1 MNKFINY
8 LTNKNSPKEYYQLID
23 LIGIGST
30 CKVYKGISKKTNKI
44 YAIKICNELEKYY
57 DSIINELNILRLVKN
72 KSNNIE
78 KFYGVYY
85 SKEENTIWIILE
97 YFEYGNIMSYLNKI
111 NYPINEE
118 LISTIIQNILFG
130 LLYLHSINIIHRDI
144 KCQNLLLSNEGRV
157 KISDFGIS
165 INKNIV
171 NCNNRVGTPYWM
183 SPEVINRQKYNE
195 KTDIWS
201 VGIICYELVE
211 GEPPY
216 CEFKPNIVMKKIIEN
231 PIKGLKNPEKYSNE
245 FNDFVSLCL
254 NVDFNKRPNI
264 PQLLEHKFIKKS
276 GSLKLL
282 QKIIEENNSL
292 FYRDINSISSNYEYS
307 DVNNSEKNNFD
318 LNSYNN
324 INQSQN
330 NSNLIENDS
339 IIIHNRENSIIEK
352 NNTLKKSDL
361 NYNEILKYNSNY
373 SNLEFEEKNESTSN
387 LSSITNAVTIVEFPQ
402 KKDFQENS
410 GNFDD
415 VKNQLFINKNV
426 KFK

>member
-8 LTNKNSPKEYYQLID
+8 LTNHNSPKEYYQLID

-44 YAIKICNELEKYY
+44 YAIKVCNELEKYY

-78 KFYGVYY
+78 KFYGVYF
-85 SKEENTIWIILE
+85 SKDENTIWIILE
-97 YFEYGNIMSYLNKI
+97 YFEYGNIMSYLTKI

-118 LISTIIQNILFG
+118 LISTIIQNVLFG

-144 KCQNLLLSNEGRV
+144 KCQNLLLSDEGRV

-165 INKNIV
+165 INKNV
-171 NCNNRVGTPYWM
+171 LNCNNRVGTPYWM
-183 SPEVINRQKYNE
+183 SPEVINRQRYNE

-201 VGIICYELVE
+201 LGIICYELVE

-216 CEFKPNIVMKKIIEN
+216 SEFKPNVVMKKIIEN

-254 NVDFNKRPNI
+254 NVDYNKRPNI

-276 GSLKLL
+276 GSVKFL

-292 FYRDINSISSNYEYS
+292 FYKDINSISLNYEYS
-307 DVNNSEKNNFD
+307 NVNTSEKNNFD

-324 INQSQN
+324 INES
-330 NSNLIENDS
+330 NSNFNESDS
-339 IIIHNRENSIIEK
+339 IIIHNTESSIIIK
-352 NNTLKKSDL
+352 NNSLKKNDL
-361 NYNEILKYNSNY
+361 NYKEILKYNSNY
-373 SNLEFEEKNESTSN
+373 YNLEFEDEKNSTSN
-387 LSSITNAVTIVEFPQ
+387 LSSITNAVTNFEQSQ
-402 KKDFQENS
+402 KKEFYHQS
-410 GNFDD
+410 GNIDD
-415 VKNQLFINKNV
+415 IKNQLFLNKNE

>member
-8 LTNKNSPKEYYQLID
+8 LTNHNSPKEYYQLID

-44 YAIKICNELEKYY
+44 YAIKVCNELEKYY

-78 KFYGVYY
+78 KFYGVYF
-85 SKEENTIWIILE
+85 SKDENTIWIILE
-97 YFEYGNIMSYLNKI
+97 YFEYGNIMSYLTKI

-118 LISTIIQNILFG
+118 LISTIIQNVLFG

-144 KCQNLLLSNEGRV
+144 KCQNLLLSDEGRV

-165 INKNIV
+165 INKNV
-171 NCNNRVGTPYWM
+171 LNCNNRVGTPYWM
-183 SPEVINRQKYNE
+183 SPEVINRQRYNE

-201 VGIICYELVE
+201 LGIICYELVE

-216 CEFKPNIVMKKIIEN
+216 SEFKPNVVMKKIIEN

-254 NVDFNKRPNI
+254 NVDYNKRPNI

-276 GSLKLL
+276 GSVKFL

-292 FYRDINSISSNYEYS
+292 FYKDINSISLNYEYS
-307 DVNNSEKNNFD
+307 NVNTSEKNNFD

-324 INQSQN
+324 INES
-330 NSNLIENDS
+330 NSNFNESDS
-339 IIIHNRENSIIEK
+339 IIIHNTESSIIIK
-352 NNTLKKSDL
+352 NNSLKKNDL
-361 NYNEILKYNSNY
+361 NYKEILKYNSNY
-373 SNLEFEEKNESTSN
+373 SNLEFEDEKNSTSN
-387 LSSITNAVTIVEFPQ
+387 LSSITNAVTNFEQSQ
-402 KKDFQENS
+402 KKEFYHQS
-410 GNFDD
+410 GNIDD
-415 VKNQLFINKNV
+415 IKNQLFLNKNE

>member
-8 LTNKNSPKEYYQLID
+8 LTNKNSPKEYYELID

-44 YAIKICNELEKYY
+44 YAIKVCNELEKYY

-78 KFYGVYY
+78 KFYGVYF
-85 SKEENTIWIILE
+85 SKDENTIWIILE
-97 YFEYGNIMSYLNKI
+97 YFEYGNIMSYLTQI
-111 NYPINEE
+111 NYPMNEE
-118 LISTIIQNILFG
+118 IIATIIQNVLFG

-144 KCQNLLLSNEGRV
+144 KCQNLLLSKEGRV

-276 GSLKLL
+276 GSVKFL

-292 FYRDINSISSNYEYS
+292 FYKGINSISSNYEYS
-307 DVNNSEKNNFD
+307 NVNNNENNDYD
-318 LNSYNN
+318 LNNYNN
-324 INQSQN
+324 INE
-330 NSNLIENDS
+330 SNLNFIENDS
-339 IIIHNRENSIIEK
+339 IIIHDLESSIIVK
-352 NNTLKKSDL
+352 NNTLKKNDL
-361 NYNEILKYNSNY
+361 NCKEILKYNSNY

-387 LSSITNAVTIVEFPQ
+387 LSSITNAVTYCEQSQ
-402 KKDFQENS
+402 KKDFYHHS
-410 GNFDD
+410 GNIDD
-415 VKNQLFINKNV
+415 IKNQLYINKNE

>member
-8 LTNKNSPKEYYQLID
+8 LTNHNSPKEYYQLID

-44 YAIKICNELEKYY
+44 YAIKVCNELEKYY

-78 KFYGVYY
+78 KFYGVYF
-85 SKEENTIWIILE
+85 SKDENTIWIILE

-118 LISTIIQNILFG
+118 LISTIIQNVLFG

-144 KCQNLLLSNEGRV
+144 KCQNLLLSDEGRV

-165 INKNIV
+165 INKNV
-171 NCNNRVGTPYWM
+171 LNCNNRVGTPYWM
-183 SPEVINRQKYNE
+183 SPEVINRQRYNE

-201 VGIICYELVE
+201 LGIICYELVE

-216 CEFKPNIVMKKIIEN
+216 SEFKPNVVMKKIIEN

-254 NVDFNKRPNI
+254 NVDYNKRPNI

-276 GSLKLL
+276 GSVKFL

-292 FYRDINSISSNYEYS
+292 FYKDINSISLNYEYS
-307 DVNNSEKNNFD
+307 NVNTSEKNNFD

-324 INQSQN
+324 INEN
-330 NSNLIENDS
+330 NSNFNESDS
-339 IIIHNRENSIIEK
+339 IIIHNTESSIIIK
-352 NNTLKKSDL
+352 NNSLKKNDL
-361 NYNEILKYNSNY
+361 NYKEILKYNSNY
-373 SNLEFEEKNESTSN
+373 SNLEFEDEKNSTSN
-387 LSSITNAVTIVEFPQ
+387 LSSITNAVTNFEQSQ
-402 KKDFQENS
+402 KKEFYHQS
-410 GNFDD
+410 GNIDD
-415 VKNQLFINKNV
+415 IKNQLFLNKNE

>member
-8 LTNKNSPKEYYQLID
+8 LTNKNSPKEYYELID

-44 YAIKICNELEKYY
+44 YAIKVCNELEKYY

-97 YFEYGNIMSYLNKI
+97 YFEYGNIMSYLTQI
-111 NYPINEE
+111 NYPMNEE
-118 LISTIIQNILFG
+118 IIATIIQNVLFG

-144 KCQNLLLSNEGRV
+144 KCQNLLLSKEGRV

-245 FNDFVSLCL
+245 FNDFVRLCL

-276 GSLKLL
+276 GSVKFL

-292 FYRDINSISSNYEYS
+292 FYKGINSISSNYEYS
-307 DVNNSEKNNFD
+307 NVNNNENNDYD
-318 LNSYNN
+318 LNNYNN
-324 INQSQN
+324 INE
-330 NSNLIENDS
+330 SNLNFIENDS
-339 IIIHNRENSIIEK
+339 IIIHDLESSIIVK
-352 NNTLKKSDL
+352 NNTLKKNDL
-361 NYNEILKYNSNY
+361 NCKEILKYNSNY
-373 SNLEFEEKNESTSN
+373 SDLEFEDEDDSTSN
-387 LSSITNAVTIVEFPQ
+387 LSSITNAVTYCEQSQ
-402 KKDFQENS
+402 KKDFYHHS
-410 GNFDD
+410 GNIDD
-415 VKNQLFINKNV
+415 IKNQLYINKNE

>member
-8 LTNKNSPKEYYQLID
+8 LTNHNSPKEYYQLID

-44 YAIKICNELEKYY
+44 YAIKVCNELEKYY

-78 KFYGVYY
+78 KFYGVYF
-85 SKEENTIWIILE
+85 SKDENTIWIILE
-97 YFEYGNIMSYLNKI
+97 YFEYGNIMSYLTKI

-118 LISTIIQNILFG
+118 LISTIIQNVLFG

-144 KCQNLLLSNEGRV
+144 KCQNLLLSDEGRV

-165 INKNIV
+165 INKNV
-171 NCNNRVGTPYWM
+171 LNCNNRVGTPYWM
-183 SPEVINRQKYNE
+183 SPEVINRQRYNE

-201 VGIICYELVE
+201 LGIICYELVE

-216 CEFKPNIVMKKIIEN
+216 SEFKPNVVMKKIIEN

-254 NVDFNKRPNI
+254 NVDYNKRPNI

-276 GSLKLL
+276 GSVKFL

-292 FYRDINSISSNYEYS
+292 FYKDINSISLNYEYS
-307 DVNNSEKNNFD
+307 NVNTSEKNNFD

-324 INQSQN
+324 INES
-330 NSNLIENDS
+330 NSNFNESDS
-339 IIIHNRENSIIEK
+339 IIIHNTESSIIIK
-352 NNTLKKSDL
+352 NNSLKKNDL
-361 NYNEILKYNSNY
+361 NYKEILKYNSNY
-373 SNLEFEEKNESTSN
+373 SNLEFEDEKNSTTN
-387 LSSITNAVTIVEFPQ
+387 LSSITNAVTNFEQSQ
-402 KKDFQENS
+402 KKEFYHQS
-410 GNFDD
+410 GNIDD
-415 VKNQLFINKNV
+415 IKNQLFLNKNE

>member
-1 MNKFINY
+1 
-8 LTNKNSPKEYYQLID
+8 
-23 LIGIGST
+23 
-30 CKVYKGISKKTNKI
+30 
-44 YAIKICNELEKYY
+44 
-57 DSIINELNILRLVKN
+57 
-72 KSNNIE
+72 
-78 KFYGVYY
+78 
-85 SKEENTIWIILE
+85 
-97 YFEYGNIMSYLNKI
+97 
-111 NYPINEE
+111 
-118 LISTIIQNILFG
+118 
-130 LLYLHSINIIHRDI
+130 
-144 KCQNLLLSNEGRV
+144 
-157 KISDFGIS
+157 
-165 INKNIV
+165 
-171 NCNNRVGTPYWM
+171 M

-201 VGIICYELVE
+201 LGIICYELCE

-402 KKDFQENS
+402 KKDFHENS

-415 VKNQLFINKNV
+415 IKNQLFINKNV

>member
-1 MNKFINY
+1 MGFIKHFGDEKSGHNLAY
-8 LTNKNSPKEYYQLID
+8 CKNMFDDKWYEYNDSKCNLINGKPTLD
-23 LIGIGST
+23 
-30 CKVYKGISKKTNKI
+30 
-44 YAIKICNELEKYY
+44 
-57 DSIINELNILRLVKN
+57 
-72 KSNNIE
+72 
-78 KFYGVYY
+78 
-85 SKEENTIWIILE
+85 
-97 YFEYGNIMSYLNKI
+97 
-111 NYPINEE
+111 INEE

-165 INKNIV
+165 INKNNI
-171 NCNNRVGTPYWM
+171 NYNNRVGTPYWM

-201 VGIICYELVE
+201 LGIICYELCE

-318 LNSYNN
+318 LNSYNMKN
-324 INQSQN
+324 IY
-330 NSNLIENDS
+330 DKFYK
-339 IIIHNRENSIIEK
+339 K
-352 NNTLKKSDL
+352 NKKS
-361 NYNEILKYNSNY
+361 
-373 SNLEFEEKNESTSN
+373 
-387 LSSITNAVTIVEFPQ
+387 
-402 KKDFQENS
+402 
-410 GNFDD
+410 
-415 VKNQLFINKNV
+415 
-426 KFK
+426 

>member
-44 YAIKICNELEKYY
+44 YAIKVCNELEKYY

-97 YFEYGNIMSYLNKI
+97 YFEYGNIMSYLTQI
-111 NYPINEE
+111 NYPMNEE
-118 LISTIIQNILFG
+118 IIATIIQNVLFG

-144 KCQNLLLSNEGRV
+144 KCQNLLLSKEGRV

-165 INKNIV
+165 INKNNI
-171 NCNNRVGTPYWM
+171 NYNNRVGTPYWM

-201 VGIICYELVE
+201 LGIICYELCE

-292 FYRDINSISSNYEYS
+292 FYRDINSISSN
-307 DVNNSEKNNFD
+307 
-318 LNSYNN
+318 
-324 INQSQN
+324 
-330 NSNLIENDS
+330 
-339 IIIHNRENSIIEK
+339 
-352 NNTLKKSDL
+352 
-361 NYNEILKYNSNY
+361 
-373 SNLEFEEKNESTSN
+373 
-387 LSSITNAVTIVEFPQ
+387 
-402 KKDFQENS
+402 
-410 GNFDD
+410 
-415 VKNQLFINKNV
+415 
-426 KFK
+426 

>member
-8 LTNKNSPKEYYQLID
+8 LTNHNSPKEYYQLID

-44 YAIKICNELEKYY
+44 YAIKVCNELEKYY

-78 KFYGVYY
+78 KFYGVYF
-85 SKEENTIWIILE
+85 SKDENTIWIILE
-97 YFEYGNIMSYLNKI
+97 YFEYGNIMSYLTKI

-118 LISTIIQNILFG
+118 LISTIIQNVLFG

-144 KCQNLLLSNEGRV
+144 KCQNLLLSDEGRV

-165 INKNIV
+165 INKNV
-171 NCNNRVGTPYWM
+171 LNCNNRVGTPYWM
-183 SPEVINRQKYNE
+183 SPEVINRQRYNE

-201 VGIICYELVE
+201 LGIICYELVE

-216 CEFKPNIVMKKIIEN
+216 SEFKPNVVMKKIIEN

-254 NVDFNKRPNI
+254 NVDYNKRPNI

-276 GSLKLL
+276 GSVKFL

-292 FYRDINSISSNYEYS
+292 FYKDINSISVNYEYS
-307 DVNNSEKNNFD
+307 NVNTSEKNNFD

-324 INQSQN
+324 INES
-330 NSNLIENDS
+330 NSNFNESDS
-339 IIIHNRENSIIEK
+339 IIIHNTESSIIIK
-352 NNTLKKSDL
+352 NNSLKKNDL
-361 NYNEILKYNSNY
+361 NYKEILKYNSNY
-373 SNLEFEEKNESTSN
+373 SNLEFEDEKNSTSN
-387 LSSITNAVTIVEFPQ
+387 LSSITNAVTNFEQSQ
-402 KKDFQENS
+402 KKEFYHQS
-410 GNFDD
+410 GNIDD
-415 VKNQLFINKNV
+415 IKNQLFLNKNE

>member
-44 YAIKICNELEKYY
+44 YAIKVCNELEKYY

-144 KCQNLLLSNEGRV
+144 KCQNLLLSDEGRV

-165 INKNIV
+165 INKNV
-171 NCNNRVGTPYWM
+171 LNCNNRVGTPYWM
-183 SPEVINRQKYNE
+183 SPEVINRQRYNE

-201 VGIICYELVE
+201 LGIICYELVE

-216 CEFKPNIVMKKIIEN
+216 SEFKPNVVMKKIIEN

-254 NVDFNKRPNI
+254 NVDYNKRPNI

-276 GSLKLL
+276 GSVKFL

-292 FYRDINSISSNYEYS
+292 FYKDINSISLNYEYS
-307 DVNNSEKNNFD
+307 NVNTSEKNNFD

-324 INQSQN
+324 INES
-330 NSNLIENDS
+330 NSNFNESDS
-339 IIIHNRENSIIEK
+339 IIIHNTESSIIIK
-352 NNTLKKSDL
+352 NNSLKKNDL
-361 NYNEILKYNSNY
+361 NYKEILKYNSNY
-373 SNLEFEEKNESTSN
+373 SNLEFEDEKNSTSN
-387 LSSITNAVTIVEFPQ
+387 LSSITNAVTNFEQSQ
-402 KKDFQENS
+402 KKEFYHQS
-410 GNFDD
+410 GNIDD
-415 VKNQLFINKNV
+415 IKNQLFLNKNE

>member
-8 LTNKNSPKEYYQLID
+8 LTNKNSPKEYYELID

-44 YAIKICNELEKYY
+44 YAIKVCNELEKYY

-97 YFEYGNIMSYLNKI
+97 YFEYGNIMSYLTQI
-111 NYPINEE
+111 NYPMNEE
-118 LISTIIQNILFG
+118 IIATIIQNVLFG

-144 KCQNLLLSNEGRV
+144 KCQNLLLSKEGRV

-276 GSLKLL
+276 GSVKFL

-292 FYRDINSISSNYEYS
+292 FYKGINSISSNYEYS
-307 DVNNSEKNNFD
+307 NVNNNENNDYD
-318 LNSYNN
+318 LNNYNN
-324 INQSQN
+324 INE
-330 NSNLIENDS
+330 SNLNFIENDS
-339 IIIHNRENSIIEK
+339 IIIHDLESSIIVK
-352 NNTLKKSDL
+352 NNTLKKNDL
-361 NYNEILKYNSNY
+361 NCKEILKYNSNY
-373 SNLEFEEKNESTSN
+373 SDLEFEDEDDSTSN
-387 LSSITNAVTIVEFPQ
+387 LSSITNAVTYCEQSQ
-402 KKDFQENS
+402 KKDFYHHS
-410 GNFDD
+410 GNIDD
-415 VKNQLFINKNV
+415 IKNQLYINKNE

>member
-44 YAIKICNELEKYY
+44 YAIKVCNELEKYY

-97 YFEYGNIMSYLNKI
+97 YFEYGNIMSYLTKI

-118 LISTIIQNILFG
+118 LISTIIQNVLFG

-144 KCQNLLLSNEGRV
+144 KCQNLLLSDEGRV

-165 INKNIV
+165 INKNV
-171 NCNNRVGTPYWM
+171 LNCNNRVGTPYWM
-183 SPEVINRQKYNE
+183 SPEVINRQRYNE

-201 VGIICYELVE
+201 LGIICYELVE

-216 CEFKPNIVMKKIIEN
+216 SEFKPNVVMKKIIEN

-254 NVDFNKRPNI
+254 NVDYNKRPNI

-276 GSLKLL
+276 GSVKFL

-292 FYRDINSISSNYEYS
+292 FYKDINSISLNYEYS
-307 DVNNSEKNNFD
+307 NVNTSEKNNFD

-324 INQSQN
+324 INES
-330 NSNLIENDS
+330 NSNFNESDS
-339 IIIHNRENSIIEK
+339 IIIHNTESSIIIK
-352 NNTLKKSDL
+352 NNSLKKNDL
-361 NYNEILKYNSNY
+361 NYKEILKYNSNY
-373 SNLEFEEKNESTSN
+373 SNLEFEDEKNSTSN
-387 LSSITNAVTIVEFPQ
+387 LSSITNAVTNFEQSQ
-402 KKDFQENS
+402 KKEFYHQS
-410 GNFDD
+410 GNIDD
-415 VKNQLFINKNV
+415 IKNQLFLNKNE

>member
-8 LTNKNSPKEYYQLID
+8 LTNHNSPKEYYQLID

-44 YAIKICNELEKYY
+44 YAIKVCNELEKYY

-78 KFYGVYY
+78 KFYGVYF
-85 SKEENTIWIILE
+85 SKDENTIWIILE
-97 YFEYGNIMSYLNKI
+97 YFEYGNIMSYLTKI

-118 LISTIIQNILFG
+118 LISTIIQNVLFG

-144 KCQNLLLSNEGRV
+144 KCQNLLLSDEGRV

-165 INKNIV
+165 INKNV
-171 NCNNRVGTPYWM
+171 LNCNNRVGTPYWM
-183 SPEVINRQKYNE
+183 SPEVINRQRYNE

-201 VGIICYELVE
+201 LGIICYELVE

-216 CEFKPNIVMKKIIEN
+216 SEFKPNVVMKKIIEN

-254 NVDFNKRPNI
+254 NVDYNKRPNI

-276 GSLKLL
+276 GSVKFL

-292 FYRDINSISSNYEYS
+292 FYKDINSISLNYEYS
-307 DVNNSEKNNFD
+307 NVNTSEKNNFD

-324 INQSQN
+324 INEN
-330 NSNLIENDS
+330 NSNLNESDS
-339 IIIHNRENSIIEK
+339 IIIHNTESSIIIK
-352 NNTLKKSDL
+352 NNSLKKNDL
-361 NYNEILKYNSNY
+361 NYKEILKYNSNY
-373 SNLEFEEKNESTSN
+373 SNLEFEDEKNSTSN
-387 LSSITNAVTIVEFPQ
+387 LSSITNAVTNFEQSQ
-402 KKDFQENS
+402 KKEFYHQS
-410 GNFDD
+410 GNIDD
-415 VKNQLFINKNV
+415 IKNQLFLNKNE

>member
-8 LTNKNSPKEYYQLID
+8 LTNHNSPKEYYQLID

-44 YAIKICNELEKYY
+44 YAIKVCNELEKYY

-78 KFYGVYY
+78 KFYGVYF
-85 SKEENTIWIILE
+85 SKDENTIWIILE
-97 YFEYGNIMSYLNKI
+97 YFEYGNIMSYLTKI

-118 LISTIIQNILFG
+118 LISTIIQNVLFG

-144 KCQNLLLSNEGRV
+144 KCQNLLLSDEGRV

-165 INKNIV
+165 INKNV
-171 NCNNRVGTPYWM
+171 LNSNNRVGTPYWM
-183 SPEVINRQKYNE
+183 SPEVINRQRYNE

-201 VGIICYELVE
+201 LGIICYELVE

-216 CEFKPNIVMKKIIEN
+216 SEFKPNVVMKKIIEN

-245 FNDFVSLCL
+245 FNDFVRLCL

-276 GSLKLL
+276 GSVKFL

-292 FYRDINSISSNYEYS
+292 FYKDINSISLNYEYS
-307 DVNNSEKNNFD
+307 NVNTSEKNNFD

-324 INQSQN
+324 INES
-330 NSNLIENDS
+330 NSNFNESDS
-339 IIIHNRENSIIEK
+339 IIIHNTESSIIIK
-352 NNTLKKSDL
+352 NNSLKKNDL
-361 NYNEILKYNSNY
+361 NYKEILKYNSNY
-373 SNLEFEEKNESTSN
+373 YNLEFEDEKNSTSN
-387 LSSITNAVTIVEFPQ
+387 LSSITNAVTNFEQSQ
-402 KKDFQENS
+402 KKEFYHQS
-410 GNFDD
+410 GNIDD
-415 VKNQLFINKNV
+415 IKNQLFLNKNE

>member
-8 LTNKNSPKEYYQLID
+8 LTNHNSPKEYYQLID

-44 YAIKICNELEKYY
+44 YAIKVCNELEKYY

-97 YFEYGNIMSYLNKI
+97 YFEYGNIMSYLTKI

-118 LISTIIQNILFG
+118 LISTIIQNVLFG

-144 KCQNLLLSNEGRV
+144 KCQNLLLSDEGRV

-165 INKNIV
+165 INKNV
-171 NCNNRVGTPYWM
+171 LNCNNRVGTPYWM
-183 SPEVINRQKYNE
+183 SPEVINRQRYNE

-201 VGIICYELVE
+201 LGIICYELVE

-216 CEFKPNIVMKKIIEN
+216 SEFKPNVVMKKIIEN

-254 NVDFNKRPNI
+254 NVDYNKRPNI

-276 GSLKLL
+276 GSVKFL

-292 FYRDINSISSNYEYS
+292 FYKGINSISSNYEYS
-307 DVNNSEKNNFD
+307 NVNNNENNDYD
-318 LNSYNN
+318 LNNYNN
-324 INQSQN
+324 INE
-330 NSNLIENDS
+330 SNLNFIENDS
-339 IIIHNRENSIIEK
+339 IIIHDLESSIIVK
-352 NNTLKKSDL
+352 NNTLKKNDL
-361 NYNEILKYNSNY
+361 NCKEILKYNSNY
-373 SNLEFEEKNESTSN
+373 SDLEFEDEDDSTSN
-387 LSSITNAVTIVEFPQ
+387 LSSITNAVTYCEQSQ
-402 KKDFQENS
+402 KKDFYHHS
-410 GNFDD
+410 GNIDD
-415 VKNQLFINKNV
+415 IKNQLYINKNE

>member
-8 LTNKNSPKEYYQLID
+8 LTNKNSPKEYYELID

-44 YAIKICNELEKYY
+44 YAIKVCNELEKYY

-97 YFEYGNIMSYLNKI
+97 YFEYGNIMSYLTKI

-118 LISTIIQNILFG
+118 LISTIIQNVLFG

-144 KCQNLLLSNEGRV
+144 KCQNLLLSKEGRV

-165 INKNIV
+165 INKNV
-171 NCNNRVGTPYWM
+171 LNCNNRVGTPYWM
-183 SPEVINRQKYNE
+183 SPEVINRQRYNE

-201 VGIICYELVE
+201 LGIICYELVE

-254 NVDFNKRPNI
+254 NVDYNKRPNI

-276 GSLKLL
+276 GSVKFL

-292 FYRDINSISSNYEYS
+292 FYKGINSISSNYEYS
-307 DVNNSEKNNFD
+307 NVNNNENNDYD
-318 LNSYNN
+318 LNNYNN
-324 INQSQN
+324 INE
-330 NSNLIENDS
+330 SNLNFIENDS
-339 IIIHNRENSIIEK
+339 IIIHDLESSIIVK
-352 NNTLKKSDL
+352 NNTLKKNDL
-361 NYNEILKYNSNY
+361 NCKEILKYNSNY
-373 SNLEFEEKNESTSN
+373 SDLEFEDEDDSTSN
-387 LSSITNAVTIVEFPQ
+387 LSSITNAVTYCEQSQ
-402 KKDFQENS
+402 KKDFYHHS
-410 GNFDD
+410 GNIDD
-415 VKNQLFINKNV
+415 IKNQLYINKNE

>member
-8 LTNKNSPKEYYQLID
+8 LTNHNSPKEYYQLID

-44 YAIKICNELEKYY
+44 YAIKVCNELEKYY

-78 KFYGVYY
+78 KFYGVYF
-85 SKEENTIWIILE
+85 SKDENTIWIILE

-118 LISTIIQNILFG
+118 LISTIIQNVLFG

-144 KCQNLLLSNEGRV
+144 KCQNLLLSDEGRV

-165 INKNIV
+165 INKNV
-171 NCNNRVGTPYWM
+171 LNCNNRVGTPYWM
-183 SPEVINRQKYNE
+183 SPEVINRQRYNE

-201 VGIICYELVE
+201 LGIICYELVE

-216 CEFKPNIVMKKIIEN
+216 SEFKPNVVMKKIIEN

-254 NVDFNKRPNI
+254 NVDYNKRPNI

-276 GSLKLL
+276 GSVKFL

-292 FYRDINSISSNYEYS
+292 FYKDINSISLNYEYS
-307 DVNNSEKNNFD
+307 NVNTSEKNNFD

-324 INQSQN
+324 INES
-330 NSNLIENDS
+330 NSNFNESDS
-339 IIIHNRENSIIEK
+339 IIIHNTESSIIIK
-352 NNTLKKSDL
+352 NNSLKKNDL
-361 NYNEILKYNSNY
+361 NYKEILKYNSNY
-373 SNLEFEEKNESTSN
+373 SNLEFEDEKNSTSN
-387 LSSITNAVTIVEFPQ
+387 LSSITNAVTNFEQSQ
-402 KKDFQENS
+402 KKEFYHQS
-410 GNFDD
+410 GNIDD
-415 VKNQLFINKNV
+415 IKNQLFLNKNE

>member
-8 LTNKNSPKEYYQLID
+8 LTNHNSPKEYYQLID

-44 YAIKICNELEKYY
+44 YAIKVCNELEKYY

-78 KFYGVYY
+78 KFYGVYF
-85 SKEENTIWIILE
+85 SKDENTIWIILE
-97 YFEYGNIMSYLNKI
+97 YFEYGNIMSYLTKI

-118 LISTIIQNILFG
+118 LISTIIQNVLFG

-144 KCQNLLLSNEGRV
+144 KCQNLLLSDEGRV

-165 INKNIV
+165 INKNV
-171 NCNNRVGTPYWM
+171 LNCNNRVGTPYWM
-183 SPEVINRQKYNE
+183 SPEVINRQRYNE

-201 VGIICYELVE
+201 LGIICYELVE

-216 CEFKPNIVMKKIIEN
+216 SEFKPNVVMKKIIEN

-254 NVDFNKRPNI
+254 NVDYNKRPNI

-276 GSLKLL
+276 GS
-282 QKIIEENNSL
+282 
-292 FYRDINSISSNYEYS
+292 
-307 DVNNSEKNNFD
+307 
-318 LNSYNN
+318 
-324 INQSQN
+324 
-330 NSNLIENDS
+330 
-339 IIIHNRENSIIEK
+339 
-352 NNTLKKSDL
+352 
-361 NYNEILKYNSNY
+361 
-373 SNLEFEEKNESTSN
+373 
-387 LSSITNAVTIVEFPQ
+387 
-402 KKDFQENS
+402 
-410 GNFDD
+410 
-415 VKNQLFINKNV
+415 V
-426 KFK
+426 KFFTKDN

>member
-8 LTNKNSPKEYYQLID
+8 LTNKNSPKEYYELID

-44 YAIKICNELEKYY
+44 YAIKVCNELEKYY

-97 YFEYGNIMSYLNKI
+97 YFEYGNIMSYLTKI

-118 LISTIIQNILFG
+118 LISTIIQNVLFG

-144 KCQNLLLSNEGRV
+144 KCQNLLLSKEGRV

-276 GSLKLL
+276 GSVKFL

-292 FYRDINSISSNYEYS
+292 FYKGINSISSNYEYS
-307 DVNNSEKNNFD
+307 NVNNNENNDYD
-318 LNSYNN
+318 LNNYNN
-324 INQSQN
+324 INE
-330 NSNLIENDS
+330 SNLNFIENDS
-339 IIIHNRENSIIEK
+339 IIIHDLESSIIVK
-352 NNTLKKSDL
+352 NNTLKKNDL
-361 NYNEILKYNSNY
+361 NCKEILKYNSNY
-373 SNLEFEEKNESTSN
+373 SDLEFEDEDDSTSN
-387 LSSITNAVTIVEFPQ
+387 LSSITNAVTYCEQSQ
-402 KKDFQENS
+402 KKDFYHHS
-410 GNFDD
+410 GNIDD
-415 VKNQLFINKNV
+415 IKNQLYINKNE

>member
-8 LTNKNSPKEYYQLID
+8 LTNKNSPKEYYELID

-44 YAIKICNELEKYY
+44 YAIKVCNELEKYY

-97 YFEYGNIMSYLNKI
+97 YFEYGNIMSYLTKI

-118 LISTIIQNILFG
+118 LISTIIQNVLFG

-144 KCQNLLLSNEGRV
+144 KCQNLLLSDEGRV

-165 INKNIV
+165 INKNV
-171 NCNNRVGTPYWM
+171 LNCNNRVGTPYWM
-183 SPEVINRQKYNE
+183 SPEVINRQRYNE

-201 VGIICYELVE
+201 LGIICYELVE

-216 CEFKPNIVMKKIIEN
+216 SEFKPNVVMKKIIEN

-276 GSLKLL
+276 GSVKFL

-292 FYRDINSISSNYEYS
+292 FYKDINSISLNYEYS
-307 DVNNSEKNNFD
+307 NVNTSEKNNFD

-324 INQSQN
+324 INES
-330 NSNLIENDS
+330 NSNFNESDS
-339 IIIHNRENSIIEK
+339 IIIHNTESSIIIK
-352 NNTLKKSDL
+352 NNSLKKNDL
-361 NYNEILKYNSNY
+361 NYKEILKYNSNY
-373 SNLEFEEKNESTSN
+373 SNLEFEDEKNSTSN
-387 LSSITNAVTIVEFPQ
+387 LSSITNAVTNFEQSQ
-402 KKDFQENS
+402 KKEFYHQS
-410 GNFDD
+410 GNIDD
-415 VKNQLFINKNV
+415 IKNQLFLNKND